1 MNRRELIRAVAAQTA
16 QDVKEVESVIAGLT
30 DVITAVVSKGEPVVI
45 QGFVKFT
52 KINRAARIGRNPQT
66 GEPVKIKAKTVAK
79 ATAMKAFRDTVMVP
93 SSAPR
98 LARGVWPTSPEL
110 LTTQAEARKDAAK
123 PVAAK
128 APVRASA
135 AKKAP
140 AKKAP
145 AKKAPAKRAPA
156 KKAPA
161 KKAPARRSV
170 AKKAPARKATTR
182 R

>member
-16 QDVKEVESVIAGLT
+16 QDVKEVESVLTGLS
-30 DVITAVVSKGEPVVI
+30 DVVTAVVAKGEPVII

-52 KINRAARIGRNPQT
+52 KISRAARIGRNPQT

-93 SSAPR
+93 SSVPR

-110 LTTQAEARKDAAK
+110 LAKQAEVRKDAAK

-128 APVRASA
+128 APVRKSV

-145 AKKAPAKRAPA
+145 AKKAPAKKAASRQPV
-156 KKAPA
+156 KKAPARQTVA
-161 KKAPARRSV
+161 KKAPARR
-170 AKKAPARKATTR
+170 ATSR

>member
-16 QDVKEVESVIAGLT
+16 QDIKEVESVIAGLT
-30 DVITAVVSKGEPVVI
+30 DVVTAVVAKGEPVVI

-79 ATAMKAFRDTVMVP
+79 ATAMKAFRDTVMAP

-98 LARGVWPTSPEL
+98 LSRGVWPTSPEL
-110 LTTQAEARKDAAK
+110 LAQQAGSRKEAAK
-123 PVAAK
+123 PAAVK
-128 APVRASA
+128 APARPAV

-140 AKKAP
+140 AKKVATRQP
-145 AKKAPAKRAPA
+145 AKKAPVRRA
-156 KKAPA
+156 
-161 KKAPARRSV
+161 V
-170 AKKAPARKATTR
+170 AKKAPAARATSR

>member
-16 QDVKEVESVIAGLT
+16 QDVKEVEAVLAGLT
-30 DVITAVVSKGEPVVI
+30 DVVTSVVAKGEPVII

-52 KINRAARIGRNPQT
+52 KISRAARIGRNPQT

-110 LTTQAEARKDAAK
+110 LVKQAEVRKDASK
-123 PVAAK
+123 PVVAK
-128 APVRASA
+128 APIRKPV

-140 AKKAP
+140 AKKAASRQP
-145 AKKAPAKRAPA
+145 V
-156 KKAPA
+156 
-161 KKAPARRSV
+161 KKAPARQTV
-170 AKKAPARKATTR
+170 AKKTPARRASA
-182 R
+182 

>member
-1 MNRRELIRAVAAQTA
+1 MNRRELIRAVAAQTD
-16 QDVKEVESVIAGLT
+16 QDVKEVESVVAGLT
-30 DVITAVVSKGEPVVI
+30 DVITAVVAKGEPVVI

-52 KINRAARIGRNPQT
+52 KVSRAARIGRNPQT

-79 ATAMKAFRDTVMVP
+79 ATAMKAFRDTVMAP

-110 LTTQAEARKDAAK
+110 LAKQAEVRKEAAK

-128 APVRASA
+128 APLRKSA

-140 AKKAP
+140 AKKAASRQP
-145 AKKAPAKRAPA
+145 V
-156 KKAPA
+156 
-161 KKAPARRSV
+161 KKAPARQTV
-170 AKKAPARKATTR
+170 AKKAPTR
-182 R
+182 RAPSRR